1 MCLWFRD
8 NSIIHNDPFSFLS
21 TFQDLIDPTIFCS
34 DPIFKVSVATLLLL
48 ISTVFVAN
56 ADTGSD
62 ENAQTE
68 QALKKQE
75 LDLKRARLRESLKQ
89 DQAHSLQRRAL
100 DKQKNQANI
109 DRADYYNVLRNKS
122 DSDSAQIETESEKLV
137 NNGPKDSDERTKAF
151 QQWVNSNMLLGSDS
165 KISHKDAMKYEQKE
179 ELKKSLLESNSET
192 VIMKK
197 KSIGKIEK
205 VNKE

>member
-1 MCLWFRD
+1 MKL
-8 NSIIHNDPFSFLS
+8 
-21 TFQDLIDPTIFCS
+21 
-34 DPIFKVSVATLLLL
+34 IFKISVATLLSLV
-48 ISTVFVAN
+48 STVFVAN
-56 ADTGSD
+56 ADAGSD

-68 QALKKQE
+68 QSLKKQE

-109 DRADYYNVLRNKS
+109 DRVDYYNVLRNKS
-122 DSDSAQIETESEKLV
+122 DSVQNETESEKLV
-137 NNGPKDSDERTKAF
+137 NNVQNDADERTKAF
-151 QQWVNSNMLLGSDS
+151 QEWVNSNMLLDSDS
-165 KISHKDAMKYEQKE
+165 KISHKEAMKYEQKE
-179 ELKKSLLESNSET
+179 ELKKNLLESNSET
-192 VIMKK
+192 VIVEK

>member
-1 MCLWFRD
+1 MKL
-8 NSIIHNDPFSFLS
+8 
-21 TFQDLIDPTIFCS
+21 
-34 DPIFKVSVATLLLL
+34 IFKISVATLLSLV
-48 ISTVFVAN
+48 STVFVAN
-56 ADTGSD
+56 ADAGSD

-68 QALKKQE
+68 QSLKKQE

-109 DRADYYNVLRNKS
+109 DRVDYYNVLRNKS
-122 DSDSAQIETESEKLV
+122 DSVQSETESEKLV
-137 NNGPKDSDERTKAF
+137 NNVQNDSDERTKSF
-151 QQWVNSNMLLGSDS
+151 QEWVNSNMLLDSDS

-179 ELKKSLLESNSET
+179 ELKKNLLESNSET
-192 VIMKK
+192 VILEK

>member
-1 MCLWFRD
+1 MK
-8 NSIIHNDPFSFLS
+8 
-21 TFQDLIDPTIFCS
+21 LIFMI
-34 DPIFKVSVATLLLL
+34 SVATLLSLV
-48 ISTVFVAN
+48 STVFVAN
-56 ADTGSD
+56 ADAGSD

-68 QALKKQE
+68 QSLKKQE

-109 DRADYYNVLRNKS
+109 DRVDYYNVLRNKS
-122 DSDSAQIETESEKLV
+122 DSVQSETESEKLV
-137 NNGPKDSDERTKAF
+137 NNVQNDADERTKAF
-151 QQWVNSNMLLGSDS
+151 QEWVNSNMLLDSDS

-179 ELKKSLLESNSET
+179 ELKKNLLESNSET
-192 VIMKK
+192 VIVEK

>member
-1 MCLWFRD
+1 MKL
-8 NSIIHNDPFSFLS
+8 
-21 TFQDLIDPTIFCS
+21 
-34 DPIFKVSVATLLLL
+34 IFKISVATLLSLV
-48 ISTVFVAN
+48 SAVFVAN
-56 ADTGSD
+56 ADAGSD

-109 DRADYYNVLRNKS
+109 DRVDYYNVLRNKS
-122 DSDSAQIETESEKLV
+122 DSVQSETESEKLV
-137 NNGPKDSDERTKAF
+137 NNVQNDADERTKAF
-151 QQWVNSNMLLGSDS
+151 QEWVNSNMLLDSDS

-179 ELKKSLLESNSET
+179 ELKKNLLESNSET
-192 VIMKK
+192 VIVEK

>member
-1 MCLWFRD
+1 M
-8 NSIIHNDPFSFLS
+8 
-21 TFQDLIDPTIFCS
+21 
-34 DPIFKVSVATLLLL
+34 
-48 ISTVFVAN
+48 
-56 ADTGSD
+56 
-62 ENAQTE
+62 
-68 QALKKQE
+68 
-75 LDLKRARLRESLKQ
+75 
-89 DQAHSLQRRAL
+89 

-109 DRADYYNVLRNKS
+109 DRVDYYNVLRNKS

>member
-1 MCLWFRD
+1 MKL
-8 NSIIHNDPFSFLS
+8 
-21 TFQDLIDPTIFCS
+21 
-34 DPIFKVSVATLLLL
+34 IFKISVATMLSLV
-48 ISTVFVAN
+48 STVFVAN
-56 ADTGSD
+56 ADAGSD

-68 QALKKQE
+68 QSLKKQE

-109 DRADYYNVLRNKS
+109 DRVDYYNVLRNKS
-122 DSDSAQIETESEKLV
+122 DSVQSETESEKLV
-137 NNGPKDSDERTKAF
+137 NNVPNDADERTKAF
-151 QQWVNSNMLLGSDS
+151 QEWVNSNMLLDSDS

-179 ELKKSLLESNSET
+179 ELKKNLLESNSET
-192 VIMKK
+192 VIVEK

>member
-1 MCLWFRD
+1 MKL
-8 NSIIHNDPFSFLS
+8 
-21 TFQDLIDPTIFCS
+21 
-34 DPIFKVSVATLLLL
+34 IFKVSVATLLLL

-122 DSDSAQIETESEKLV
+122 EKLV

>member
-1 MCLWFRD
+1 MKL
-8 NSIIHNDPFSFLS
+8 
-21 TFQDLIDPTIFCS
+21 
-34 DPIFKVSVATLLLL
+34 IFKISVATLLLL
-48 ISTVFVAN
+48 VSTVFVAN
-56 ADTGSD
+56 ADAGSD

-68 QALKKQE
+68 QSLKKQE

-109 DRADYYNVLRNKS
+109 DRVDYYNVLRNKS
-122 DSDSAQIETESEKLV
+122 DSVQSETESEKLV
-137 NNGPKDSDERTKAF
+137 NNVQNDADERTKAF
-151 QQWVNSNMLLGSDS
+151 QKWVNSNMLLDSDS

-179 ELKKSLLESNSET
+179 ELKKNLLESNSET
-192 VIMKK
+192 VIVEK

>member
-1 MCLWFRD
+1 MKL
-8 NSIIHNDPFSFLS
+8 
-21 TFQDLIDPTIFCS
+21 
-34 DPIFKVSVATLLLL
+34 IFKISVATLLSLV
-48 ISTVFVAN
+48 STVFVAN
-56 ADTGSD
+56 ADAGSD

-68 QALKKQE
+68 QSLKKQE

-109 DRADYYNVLRNKS
+109 DRVDYYNVLRNKS
-122 DSDSAQIETESEKLV
+122 DSVQSETESEKLV
-137 NNGPKDSDERTKAF
+137 NNVQNDADERTKAF
-151 QQWVNSNMLLGSDS
+151 QEWVNSNMLLDSDP

-179 ELKKSLLESNSET
+179 ELKKNLLESNSET
-192 VIMKK
+192 VIVEK

>member
-1 MCLWFRD
+1 MKL
-8 NSIIHNDPFSFLS
+8 
-21 TFQDLIDPTIFCS
+21 
-34 DPIFKVSVATLLLL
+34 IFKISVATLLSLV
-48 ISTVFVAN
+48 STVFVAN
-56 ADTGSD
+56 ADAGSD

-68 QALKKQE
+68 QSLKKQE

-89 DQAHSLQRRAL
+89 DQAHSFQRRAL

-109 DRADYYNVLRNKS
+109 DRVDYYNVLRNKS
-122 DSDSAQIETESEKLV
+122 DSVQSETESEKLV
-137 NNGPKDSDERTKAF
+137 NNVQNDADERTKAF
-151 QQWVNSNMLLGSDS
+151 QEWVNSNMLLDSDS

-179 ELKKSLLESNSET
+179 ELKKNLLESNSET
-192 VIMKK
+192 VIVEK

>member
-1 MCLWFRD
+1 MKL
-8 NSIIHNDPFSFLS
+8 
-21 TFQDLIDPTIFCS
+21 
-34 DPIFKVSVATLLLL
+34 IFKISVATLLSLV
-48 ISTVFVAN
+48 STEFVAN
-56 ADTGSD
+56 ADAGSD

-68 QALKKQE
+68 QSLKKLE

-109 DRADYYNVLRNKS
+109 DRVDYYNVLRNKS
-122 DSDSAQIETESEKLV
+122 DSVQSETESEKLV
-137 NNGPKDSDERTKAF
+137 NNVQNDADERTKAF
-151 QQWVNSNMLLGSDS
+151 QEWVNSNMLLDSDS
-165 KISHKDAMKYEQKE
+165 KISHKEAMKYEQKE
-179 ELKKSLLESNSET
+179 ELKKNLLESNSET
-192 VIMKK
+192 VIVEK

>member
-1 MCLWFRD
+1 MKL
-8 NSIIHNDPFSFLS
+8 
-21 TFQDLIDPTIFCS
+21 
-34 DPIFKVSVATLLLL
+34 IFKISVATLLLL
-48 ISTVFVAN
+48 VSTVFVAN
-56 ADTGSD
+56 ADAGSD

-68 QALKKQE
+68 QSLKKQK

-100 DKQKNQANI
+100 DKQKNQAKI
-109 DRADYYNVLRNKS
+109 DRVDYYNVLRNKS
-122 DSDSAQIETESEKLV
+122 DSVQSETESEKLV
-137 NNGPKDSDERTKAF
+137 NNVQNDADERTKAF
-151 QQWVNSNMLLGSDS
+151 QEWVNSNMLLDSDS

-179 ELKKSLLESNSET
+179 ELKKNLLESNSET
-192 VIMKK
+192 VIVEK

>member
-1 MCLWFRD
+1 MKL
-8 NSIIHNDPFSFLS
+8 
-21 TFQDLIDPTIFCS
+21 
-34 DPIFKVSVATLLLL
+34 IFKISVATLLSLV
-48 ISTVFVAN
+48 SAVFVAN
-56 ADTGSD
+56 ADAGSD

-109 DRADYYNVLRNKS
+109 DRVDYYNVLRNKS
-122 DSDSAQIETESEKLV
+122 DSVQSETESEKLV
-137 NNGPKDSDERTKAF
+137 NNVQNDADERTKAF
-151 QQWVNSNMLLGSDS
+151 QEWVNSNMLLDSDS

-179 ELKKSLLESNSET
+179 ELKKNLLESNSET

>member
-1 MCLWFRD
+1 MKL
-8 NSIIHNDPFSFLS
+8 
-21 TFQDLIDPTIFCS
+21 
-34 DPIFKVSVATLLLL
+34 IFKISVATLLSLV
-48 ISTVFVAN
+48 STVFVAN
-56 ADTGSD
+56 ADAGSD

-68 QALKKQE
+68 QSLKKQE

-109 DRADYYNVLRNKS
+109 DRVDYYNVLRNKS
-122 DSDSAQIETESEKLV
+122 DSVQSETESEKLV
-137 NNGPKDSDERTKAF
+137 NSVQNDADERTKAF
-151 QQWVNSNMLLGSDS
+151 QEWVNSNMLLDSDS
-165 KISHKDAMKYEQKE
+165 KISHKEAMKYEQKE
-179 ELKKSLLESNSET
+179 ELKKNLLESNSET
-192 VIMKK
+192 VIVEK

>member
-1 MCLWFRD
+1 MKL
-8 NSIIHNDPFSFLS
+8 
-21 TFQDLIDPTIFCS
+21 
-34 DPIFKVSVATLLLL
+34 IFKISVATLLSLV
-48 ISTVFVAN
+48 STVFVAN
-56 ADTGSD
+56 ADAGSD

-68 QALKKQE
+68 QSLKKQK

-109 DRADYYNVLRNKS
+109 DRVDYYNVLRNKS
-122 DSDSAQIETESEKLV
+122 DSVQSETESEKLV
-137 NNGPKDSDERTKAF
+137 NNVQNDADERTKAF
-151 QQWVNSNMLLGSDS
+151 QEWVNSNMLLDSDS

-179 ELKKSLLESNSET
+179 ELKKNLLESNSET
-192 VIMKK
+192 VIVEK

>member
-1 MCLWFRD
+1 MKL
-8 NSIIHNDPFSFLS
+8 
-21 TFQDLIDPTIFCS
+21 
-34 DPIFKVSVATLLLL
+34 IFKISVATLLSLV
-48 ISTVFVAN
+48 SAVFVAN
-56 ADTGSD
+56 ADAGSD

-68 QALKKQE
+68 QSLKKQE

-109 DRADYYNVLRNKS
+109 DRVDYYNVLRNKS
-122 DSDSAQIETESEKLV
+122 DSVQSETESEKLV
-137 NNGPKDSDERTKAF
+137 NNVQNDADERTKAF
-151 QQWVNSNMLLGSDS
+151 QEWVNSNMLLDSDS

-179 ELKKSLLESNSET
+179 ELKKNLLESNSET
-192 VIMKK
+192 VIVEK

-205 VNKE
+205 VNTD

>member
-1 MCLWFRD
+1 MKL
-8 NSIIHNDPFSFLS
+8 
-21 TFQDLIDPTIFCS
+21 
-34 DPIFKVSVATLLLL
+34 IFKISVATLLSLV
-48 ISTVFVAN
+48 STVFVAN
-56 ADTGSD
+56 ADAGSD

-68 QALKKQE
+68 QSLKKQE

-109 DRADYYNVLRNKS
+109 DRVDYYNVLRNKS
-122 DSDSAQIETESEKLV
+122 DSVQSETESEKLV
-137 NNGPKDSDERTKAF
+137 NNVQNDADERTKAF
-151 QQWVNSNMLLGSDS
+151 QEWVNSNMLLDSDS
-165 KISHKDAMKYEQKE
+165 KISHKEAMKYEQKE
-179 ELKKSLLESNSET
+179 ELKKTLLESNSET
-192 VIMKK
+192 VIVEK

>member
-1 MCLWFRD
+1 MKL
-8 NSIIHNDPFSFLS
+8 
-21 TFQDLIDPTIFCS
+21 
-34 DPIFKVSVATLLLL
+34 IFKISVATMLSLV
-48 ISTVFVAN
+48 STVFVAN
-56 ADTGSD
+56 ADAGSD
-62 ENAQTE
+62 ENALTE
-68 QALKKQE
+68 QSLKKLE

-109 DRADYYNVLRNKS
+109 DRVDYYNVLRNKS
-122 DSDSAQIETESEKLV
+122 DSVQSETESEKLV
-137 NNGPKDSDERTKAF
+137 NNVPNDADERTKAF
-151 QQWVNSNMLLGSDS
+151 QEWVNSNMLLDSDS

-179 ELKKSLLESNSET
+179 ELKKNLLESNSET
-192 VIMKK
+192 VIVEK

>member
-1 MCLWFRD
+1 MKL
-8 NSIIHNDPFSFLS
+8 
-21 TFQDLIDPTIFCS
+21 
-34 DPIFKVSVATLLLL
+34 IFKISVATLLSLV
-48 ISTVFVAN
+48 STVFVAN
-56 ADTGSD
+56 ADAGSD

-68 QALKKQE
+68 QSLKKQE

-109 DRADYYNVLRNKS
+109 DRVDYYNVLRNKS
-122 DSDSAQIETESEKLV
+122 DSVQSETESEKLV
-137 NNGPKDSDERTKAF
+137 NNVQNDADERTKAF
-151 QQWVNSNMLLGSDS
+151 QEWVNSNMLLDSDS

-179 ELKKSLLESNSET
+179 ELKKNLLESNSET
-192 VIMKK
+192 VIFEK

>member
-1 MCLWFRD
+1 M
-8 NSIIHNDPFSFLS
+8 IIEFQNKIHSHFDEFLTYS
-21 TFQDLIDPTIFCS
+21 HYT
-34 DPIFKVSVATLLLL
+34 
-48 ISTVFVAN
+48 
-56 ADTGSD
+56 

-68 QALKKQE
+68 QSLKKQE

-109 DRADYYNVLRNKS
+109 DRVDYYNVLRNKS
-122 DSDSAQIETESEKLV
+122 DSVQSETESEKLV
-137 NNGPKDSDERTKAF
+137 NNVQNDADERTKAF
-151 QQWVNSNMLLGSDS
+151 QEWVNSNMLLDSDS
-165 KISHKDAMKYEQKE
+165 KISHKEAMKYEQKE
-179 ELKKSLLESNSET
+179 ELKKNLLESNSET
-192 VIMKK
+192 VIVEK

>member
-1 MCLWFRD
+1 MKL
-8 NSIIHNDPFSFLS
+8 
-21 TFQDLIDPTIFCS
+21 
-34 DPIFKVSVATLLLL
+34 IFKISVATLLSLV
-48 ISTVFVAN
+48 STVFVAN
-56 ADTGSD
+56 ADAGSD

-68 QALKKQE
+68 QSLKKQE
-75 LDLKRARLRESLKQ
+75 LDLKRARLRESLKH

-109 DRADYYNVLRNKS
+109 DRVDYYNVLRNKS
-122 DSDSAQIETESEKLV
+122 DSVQSETESEKLV
-137 NNGPKDSDERTKAF
+137 NNVPKE
-151 QQWVNSNMLLGSDS
+151 WVNSNMLLDSDS

-179 ELKKSLLESNSET
+179 ELKKNLLESNSET
-192 VIMKK
+192 VIVEK

>member
-1 MCLWFRD
+1 MKL
-8 NSIIHNDPFSFLS
+8 
-21 TFQDLIDPTIFCS
+21 
-34 DPIFKVSVATLLLL
+34 IFKISVATLLSLVS
-48 ISTVFVAN
+48 IVFVAN
-56 ADTGSD
+56 ADAGSD

-68 QALKKQE
+68 QSLKKQE

-109 DRADYYNVLRNKS
+109 DRVDYYNVLRNKS
-122 DSDSAQIETESEKLV
+122 DSVQSETESEKLV
-137 NNGPKDSDERTKAF
+137 NNVQNDADERTKAF
-151 QQWVNSNMLLGSDS
+151 QEWVNSNMLLDSDS
-165 KISHKDAMKYEQKE
+165 KISHKEAMKYEQKE
-179 ELKKSLLESNSET
+179 ELKKNLLESNSET
-192 VIMKK
+192 VIVEK

>member
-1 MCLWFRD
+1 
-8 NSIIHNDPFSFLS
+8 
-21 TFQDLIDPTIFCS
+21 
-34 DPIFKVSVATLLLL
+34 
-48 ISTVFVAN
+48 
-56 ADTGSD
+56 D

-68 QALKKQE
+68 QSLKKQE

-109 DRADYYNVLRNKS
+109 DRVDYYNVLRNKS
-122 DSDSAQIETESEKLV
+122 DSVQSETESEKLV
-137 NNGPKDSDERTKAF
+137 NNVQNDADERTIAF
-151 QQWVNSNMLLGSDS
+151 QEWVNSNMLLDSDS